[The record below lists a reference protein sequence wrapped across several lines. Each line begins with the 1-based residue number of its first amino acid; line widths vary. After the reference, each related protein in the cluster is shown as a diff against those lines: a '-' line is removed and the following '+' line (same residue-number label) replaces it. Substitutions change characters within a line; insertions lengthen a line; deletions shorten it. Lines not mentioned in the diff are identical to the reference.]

1 MAITAKDVAALRER
15 TGAGMMDCKKA
26 LEETNGDI
34 DKAVELLRTKGIA
47 KAEKRAGRAAKEGL
61 IGHHLSTDGKLAA
74 IVEVNC
80 ETDFVARNEGFR
92 ELAKTLVDHVVT
104 ANPASVESD
113 ARMGELA
120 KEASAKTG
128 ENVQVR
134 RFARYQVDGEGVVGH
149 YVHHNGKLAVITEVG
164 TTSAAAASSEDV
176 RGLAR
181 TLSEHIAAAAPLAVD
196 RDQIPAEK
204 LETERRIAE
213 EQARATG
220 KPENI
225 LTKIA
230 EGKVEAYV
238 KEVTLMNQP
247 WVRDPAKTIGDL
259 VKEVSKKA
267 GEPVQVR
274 RFTRFQIGEE

>member
-61 IGHHLSTDGKLAA
+61 IGHHLSADGKLAA
-74 IVEVNC
+74 LVEVNC
-80 ETDFVARNEGFR
+80 ETDFVARNEGFK
-92 ELAKTLVDHVVT
+92 ELAKALVEHVAAT
-104 ANPASVESD
+104 NPASVESD
-113 ARMGELA
+113 ARIGELA
-120 KEASAKTG
+120 KESSAKTG

-134 RFARYQVDGEGVVGH
+134 RFARFQVEGEGVVGH
-149 YVHHNGKLAVITEVG
+149 YLHHNGKVAVITEVG
-164 TTSAAAASSEDV
+164 TASAAAAGSEDV

-230 EGKVEAYV
+230 DGKVEAYV

-247 WVRDPAKTIGDL
+247 WVRDPGKTIGDL
-259 VKEVSKKA
+259 VKEVSAKT
-267 GEPVQVR
+267 GEQVKVR
-274 RFTRFQIGEE
+274 RFARFQIGEE

>member
-26 LEETNGDI
+26 LDETGGDI

-61 IGHHLSTDGKLAA
+61 IGHYLSDDGKLAA
-74 IVEVNC
+74 LAEVNC
-80 ETDFVARNEGFR
+80 ETDFVARNEGFK
-92 ELAKTLVDHVVT
+92 ELAKKAVEYVAT
-104 ANPASVESD
+104 ANPSSVESD
-113 ARMGELA
+113 ARLGELA

-134 RFARYQVDGEGVVGH
+134 RFARFQVEGDGVVGH
-149 YVHHNGKLAVITEVG
+149 YVHHNGKVAVLTEVG
-164 TTSAAAASSEDV
+164 TTSAAAAGSDDV

-196 RDQIPAEK
+196 RDQIPADK

-213 EQARATG
+213 EQARASG
-220 KPENI
+220 KPDNI
-225 LTKIA
+225 LAKIA
-230 EGKVEAYV
+230 DGKVEAYV
-238 KEVTLMNQP
+238 KDVTLMNQP
-247 WVRDPAKTIGDL
+247 WVRDPGKTIGEL
-259 VKEVSKKA
+259 VKEVAAKT
-267 GEPVQVR
+267 GGNVQVR
-274 RFTRFQIGEE
+274 RFVRFQIGEE

>member
-34 DKAVELLRTKGIA
+34 EKAVELLRTKGIA

-61 IGHHLSTDGKLAA
+61 IGHHVSADGKLGAL
-74 IVEVNC
+74 VEVNC
-80 ETDFVARNEGFR
+80 ETDFVARNEGFK
-92 ELAKTLVDHVVT
+92 ETVKAIVDHVVA

-113 ARMGELA
+113 ATLGELA

-134 RFARYQVDGEGVVGH
+134 RFARFQVEGEGVVGS
-149 YVHHNGKLAVITEVG
+149 YVHHNGKVAVITEVG
-164 TTSAAAASSEDV
+164 TASAAAAGSEEV
-176 RGLAR
+176 RALAR

-196 RDQIPAEK
+196 RSQIPAEK

-230 EGKVEAYV
+230 EGKVEAYI
-238 KEVTLMNQP
+238 KEVTLLSQP
-247 WVRDPAKTIGDL
+247 WVRDPGKTVGDL
-259 VKEVSKKA
+259 VKEASAKT
-267 GEPVQVR
+267 GETVQVR
-274 RFTRFQIGEE
+274 RFARFQIGEE